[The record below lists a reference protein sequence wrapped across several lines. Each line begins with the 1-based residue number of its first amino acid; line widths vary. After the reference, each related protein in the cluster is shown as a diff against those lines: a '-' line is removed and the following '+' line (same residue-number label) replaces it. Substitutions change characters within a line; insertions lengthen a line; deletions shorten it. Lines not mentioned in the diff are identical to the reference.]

1 MLFACIRV
9 FRLGAREVGGNQR
22 TSILRQT
29 SSERRAAQ
37 QRVCIG
43 AELPSEMT
51 VGGPSCEGQPR
62 LPHGGRV
69 ATLAALGLARQ
80 SINASLEQWQS
91 RAEPVAVPKILHQ
104 TWKNCTLPWRQAF
117 WREECRRV
125 LPGDWTLLLHTD
137 EDNRA
142 FMARE
147 FPDYLDLYDGYE
159 LSIQRVDA
167 VRYFYLY
174 RYGGVYMDLDFTCL
188 RPLEE
193 LPLTAGRVSLGFQH
207 PTIQTIESV
216 ANAFMVAPPRHPFI
230 AMLIERLRETAG
242 LLYNGKPHPMRSTGC
257 SFLTKAVRAAAL
269 APGLGGGGGGGR
281 GGGRGSGGGGSG
293 WQRPWLRVPTC
304 SSLAVCHQLT
314 ITSYRPLRR

>member
-1 MLFACIRV
+1 
-9 FRLGAREVGGNQR
+9 
-22 TSILRQT
+22 
-29 SSERRAAQ
+29 
-37 QRVCIG
+37 
-43 AELPSEMT
+43 MT
-51 VGGPSCEGQPR
+51 VGGPSCVGQPR
-62 LPHGGRV
+62 LPHGGRT
-69 ATLAALGLARQ
+69 ATLAALALARK
-80 SINASLEQWQS
+80 SMNASLEQWQS
-91 RAEPVAVPKILHQ
+91 QAEAVAVPKLLHQ
-104 TWKNCTLPWRQAF
+104 TWKSCTLPWRQAF

-147 FPDYLDLYDGYE
+147 FPDYLGLYDGYE

-207 PTIQTIESV
+207 GSIQTTESV

-230 AMLIERLRETAG
+230 AMLIERLRQTARLRYWTPHAG
-242 LLYNGKPHPMRSTGC
+242 SKVHPMKSTGC
-257 SFLTKAVRAAAL
+257 GFLTRAVRAA
-269 APGLGGGGGGGR
+269 PGLN
-281 GGGRGSGGGGSG
+281 
-293 WQRPWLRVPTC
+293 
-304 SSLAVCHQLT
+304 
-314 ITSYRPLRR
+314 RR

>member
-1 MLFACIRV
+1 
-9 FRLGAREVGGNQR
+9 
-22 TSILRQT
+22 
-29 SSERRAAQ
+29 
-37 QRVCIG
+37 
-43 AELPSEMT
+43 MT
-51 VGGPSCEGQPR
+51 FGSPSCKGQPR

-216 ANAFMVAPPRHPFI
+216 ANAFMVAPPRHPFM

-242 LLYNGKPHPMRSTGC
+242 LLYFGKPHPMRSTGC
-257 SFLTKAVRAAAL
+257 AFLTKAVRAAAL
-269 APGLGGGGGGGR
+269 ALG
-281 GGGRGSGGGGSG
+281 
-293 WQRPWLRVPTC
+293 
-304 SSLAVCHQLT
+304 
-314 ITSYRPLRR
+314 

>member
-1 MLFACIRV
+1 
-9 FRLGAREVGGNQR
+9 
-22 TSILRQT
+22 
-29 SSERRAAQ
+29 
-37 QRVCIG
+37 
-43 AELPSEMT
+43 MT

-293 WQRPWLRVPTC
+293 WQRPWLCVPTC
-304 SSLAVCHQLT
+304 SSLAVCRQLT
-314 ITSYRPLRR
+314 ITSCRPSAGETLAGEILSDWRATPWPSARQQGRDR